1 MMLLMVLMMM
11 MMMADTRPAPEPEPE
26 GSCRRERER
35 EQKVPVPVPVRIPG
49 IAPGHL
55 FMHKKTETEAENK
68 EHSRKNSRTAGMER
82 VDHNPLMIGSTIRE
96 GAHHK
101 SGTEMRRN

>member
-1 MMLLMVLMMM
+1 MMLLMVLMM

-35 EQKVPVPVPVRIPG
+35 EREQKVPVRVRIPG

-55 FMHKKTETEAENK
+55 FMHKKTETKTGNK
-68 EHSRKNSRTAGMER
+68 EHSHKNSRTAGMER

>member
-11 MMMADTRPAPEPEPE
+11 ADTRPAP
-26 GSCRRERER
+26 ERER
-35 EQKVPVPVPVRIPG
+35 EQKVPVPVRVPG

-55 FMHKKTETEAENK
+55 FMHKKTETTENK
-68 EHSRKNSRTAGMER
+68 EHSHKNSRTAGMER

>member
-1 MMLLMVLMMM
+1 MMLLMVLMM

-35 EQKVPVPVPVRIPG
+35 EQKVPVPVRVPG

-55 FMHKKTETEAENK
+55 FMHKKTETKTGNK